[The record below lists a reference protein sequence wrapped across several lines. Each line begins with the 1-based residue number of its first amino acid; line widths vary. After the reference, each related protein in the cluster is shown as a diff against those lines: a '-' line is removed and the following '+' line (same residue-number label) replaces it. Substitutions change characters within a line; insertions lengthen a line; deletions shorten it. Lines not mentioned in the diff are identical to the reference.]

1 VALLV
6 LPWLGFVLNTWV
18 GVVVGMGMYTGS
30 RVFAPAE
37 DAELARTFGA
47 SWAEYAKSVR
57 IPWL

>member
-1 VALLV
+1 LV
-6 LPWLGFVLNTWV
+6 FVLNTWV

-30 RVFAPAE
+30 RVFTPAE
-37 DAELARTFGA
+37 DAELARTFGS